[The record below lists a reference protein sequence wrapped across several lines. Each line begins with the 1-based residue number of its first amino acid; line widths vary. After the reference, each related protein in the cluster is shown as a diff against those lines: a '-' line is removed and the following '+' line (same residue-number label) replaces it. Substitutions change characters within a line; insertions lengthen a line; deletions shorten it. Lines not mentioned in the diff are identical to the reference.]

1 MTTVSVI
8 IPCYNSGEFINEAI
22 QSVLDQ
28 TCKDLEIIVIDDGS
42 NDSVTSNVLNSS
54 RWERTRILRQENM
67 GLPAAR
73 NTGIRAAVG
82 EFILPLDADDR
93 IDPSYV
99 EKALAVMRTQPN
111 IGIVYCKAMRF
122 GEIEGPWLLPPFSL
136 QAMVNGNVIFC
147 TALFRKCDWEK
158 VGGYRETMRHGLEDY
173 DFWIRMLSK
182 GIEVY
187 QIDEYLFHYRSQK
200 NSLLTKFWSNKEVA
214 VSTYAEV
221 FRNNIEFFVQH
232 ADIIYRQIFSLN
244 DEIQHANDEIQK
256 LRKPIDMVAK
266 LFSKTPTLRRWAKSI
281 FRYLIEK

>member
-1 MTTVSVI
+1 MDVTTVSVI

-42 NDSVTSNVLNSS
+42 NDNVTINVLNNS

-99 EKALAVMRTQPN
+99 EKALAVMHTQPN

-136 QAMVNGNVIFC
+136 QAMVIGNVIFC
-147 TALFRKCDWEK
+147 TALYRKCDWEK

-173 DFWIRMLSK
+173 DFWIKMLSK
-182 GIEVY
+182 NIEVY
-187 QIDEYLFHYRSQK
+187 QIDEYLFYYRIQN
-200 NSLLTKFWSNKEVA
+200 NSLLKRFLNNEELVI
-214 VSTYAEV
+214 STYAEI
-221 FRNNIEFFVQH
+221 FRNNIDFFAQH
-232 ADIIYRQIFSLN
+232 ADIIYRRLFSLS
-244 DEIQHANDEIQK
+244 DEIQK
-256 LRKPIDMVAK
+256 LRKFIDMVAK
-266 LFSKTPTLRRWAKSI
+266 LFSKTPTLRRWVKSI
-281 FRYLIEK
+281 FTYMIEK